1 MLVLIASLVFGVGVL
16 EPILT
21 QAAHQN
27 NITLFASLSF
37 VLAAIGGAVSAT
49 GLISIIK
56 RRQGA
61 ILVFISTAIGLVV
74 LITEF
79 ADAVQAMMGQGF

>member
-1 MLVLIASLVFGVGVL
+1 MRISILPKSAYGWWSVGLLIASLVFGFGVL

-27 NITLFASLSF
+27 NITLFAILSF
-37 VLAAIGGAVSAT
+37 VLAAIAGAASTT
-49 GLISIIK
+49 GLISILK

-61 ILVFISTAIGLVV
+61 IIVFISRA
-74 LITEF
+74 
-79 ADAVQAMMGQGF
+79 